1 MVAHGFIRIFLPLEA
16 IQRRTGAMKSVIN
29 TKAKEIREKIKSV
42 ASVLSVIGF
51 ERVRKSPKA
60 LEHEEKMFDF
70 SDNDEVKEK
79 CFCNR
84 LIISR
89 LQKHRY

>member
-1 MVAHGFIRIFLPLEA
+1 
-16 IQRRTGAMKSVIN
+16 MKSVIN
-29 TKAKEIREKIKSV
+29 PKAREIREKIKSV
-42 ASVLSVIGF
+42 ASVLSVIYF

-60 LEHEEKMFDF
+60 LEHEEKLFDF
-70 SDNDEVKEK
+70 SVNGEGKEK